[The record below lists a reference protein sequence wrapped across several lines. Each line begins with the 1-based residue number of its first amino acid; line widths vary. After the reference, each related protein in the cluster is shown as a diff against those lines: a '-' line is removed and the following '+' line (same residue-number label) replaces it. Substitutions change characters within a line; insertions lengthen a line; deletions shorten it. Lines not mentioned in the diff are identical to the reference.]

1 MGEYCELHNARTQKL
16 SHPSFIIFY
25 LIVRKARLIRS
36 KPSIN
41 IFNNSS
47 GTKFS
52 SVDVAQ

>member
-16 SHPSFIIFY
+16 SHPSFIIFS